1 MCYLPLTEA
10 ARDRANEYLA
20 GMAAR
25 GFVPMPME
33 ELARRCSIPDPNEE
47 RSDARV

>member
-1 MCYLPLTEA
+1 MMAGAYLPLTHE

-25 GFVPMPME
+25 GFVPPPMVE
-33 ELARRCSIPDPNEE
+33 VARMVS
-47 RSDARV
+47 RSQQKENR